1 MIERHARQGDELRVN
16 RPSARGSPD
25 GKLLATASDDKTA
38 RIVAVAD
45 GRELGRITHD
55 GAVRAVAFSPDG
67 KLLATASWDETARIV
82 AVADGRELARITHGG
97 PVWAVAFS
105 PDGKSLATA
114 SDDNTARIVAVADGR
129 ERARITHDG
138 VLWEVAFSPD
148 GKFLATASDDK
159 TARFWSTA
167 LDDMLH
173 QLCTG
178 HGRNLSPGEWR
189 RSLGDLPWQP
199 TCESWPTPAD

>member
-1 MIERHARQGDELRVN
+1 M
-16 RPSARGSPD
+16 
-25 GKLLATASDDKTA
+25 LATASDDKTA

-82 AVADGRELARITHGG
+82 AVADGRELARITHDG
-97 PVWAVAFS
+97 PVNA
-105 PDGKSLATA
+105 
-114 SDDNTARIVAVADGR
+114 
-129 ERARITHDG
+129 
-138 VLWEVAFSPD
+138 VAFSPD